1 MVKDFPHLAKRADAG
16 GQEHDVWFDLQAEPQ
31 CVWKATKTGQ
41 YGLVAGQSRLST
53 PLDYLDRLWIYELVL
68 GFPWNLEGL
77 WLDAYGRLRLVSS
90 QPFMPGVPA
99 TDEQIHEYLASR
111 GFFLQEDHFM
121 GPMWVHA
128 DFEVVVGDAYP
139 DNFVV
144 LEDGSVMPVDLSI
157 ARYHF

>member
-1 MVKDFPHLAKRADAG
+1 MLAGRNTMSGLICKPNRSASGRPRRQDSTVLWRVSRGSPHRWTTL
-16 GQEHDVWFDLQAEPQ
+16 
-31 CVWKATKTGQ
+31 T
-41 YGLVAGQSRLST
+41 
-53 PLDYLDRLWIYELVL
+53 RLWIYELVL
-68 GFPWNLEGL
+68 GFPWTLEGL

-99 TDEQIHEYLASR
+99 TDEQIHEYLDSR